1 MKMSEDK
8 SYEEMVDQLIEKE
21 AQLEYTKAGIAQTD
35 KQIKKIMKSNTYQK
49 TASFRKLLPSGKE
62 KDNYIAYLQE
72 QLLCYQSETVLLK
85 ERLFEAEKALEQYD
99 YDSLWRYIKEK
110 KDKGKIITELDRGIE
125 QKKLADH
132 NFRNLL
138 EAAARQF
145 QQEETAFKQRIFA
158 KVLAGAKEHASEF
171 MARAGLTEDAIS
183 LAEVASY
190 RACMNMRVRQFQL
203 LGTLPEYELDDKQTA
218 YRFMNKQAIRT
229 PDSPEDIYTLETLP
243 EKENIVIK
251 PAEGAGG
258 RGVYIVYA
266 SSDIIS
272 VKTGEKLSS
281 WSLLKHRMEKD
292 LLENKV
298 EKDAWRIEEL
308 ILEDTANKVSGRDV
322 KFYCFYGKTGVIL
335 EIIRTPEIR
344 YCWWNGQG
352 ERIQTGKYDDKAFA
366 GRGASKEE
374 IAMAERISSLIP
386 SPFMRIDFLRSEDGL
401 VFGEFTPK
409 PGNYDEFNDN
419 IDTYLGNLFIEA
431 QGKLDK
437 DLLQGKAFEI
447 FKEEQN

>member
-1 MKMSEDK
+1 MSEDK
-8 SYEEMVDQLIEKE
+8 SYEEMIDQLIEKE
-21 AQLEYTKAGIAQTD
+21 AQLEYTKASITQTD

-49 TASFRKLLPSGKE
+49 TASLRKLLPSGKE
-62 KDNYIAYLQE
+62 KDNYITYLQE
-72 QLLCYQSETVLLK
+72 QLLHYQSETVLLREK
-85 ERLFEAEKALEQYD
+85 LFEAEKALKQYD
-99 YDSLWRYIKEK
+99 YDSLWRYMKEK
-110 KDKGKIITELDRGIE
+110 KDKGKIITELDKRIE
-125 QKKLADH
+125 QKRLADH

-145 QQEETAFKQRIFA
+145 QQEETAFKQRIFT
-158 KVLAGAKEHASEF
+158 KVLAGVKEHASEF
-171 MARAGLTEDAIS
+171 MARAGLTKDAIS
-183 LAEVASY
+183 LADVASY
-190 RACMNMRVRQFQL
+190 RSCMNMRVRQYQL

-218 YRFMNKQAIRT
+218 YRFIKKQSIRI
-229 PDSPEDIYTLETLP
+229 PDSPEEIYTIETLP

-272 VKTGEKLSS
+272 VKTGEKLSN

-298 EKDAWRIEEL
+298 EQDAWRIEEL
-308 ILEDTANKVSGRDV
+308 ILEDAANKVSGRDV

-335 EIIRTPEIR
+335 EIIRTPEIK
-344 YCWWNGQG
+344 YCWWNGKG
-352 ERIQTGKYDDKAFA
+352 ERIQTGKYDDKAFE
-366 GRGASKEE
+366 GLGVLQEE
-374 IAMAERISSLIP
+374 IEMAERISKMIP

-437 DLLQGKAFEI
+437 DLLQGKSFEI
-447 FKEEQN
+447 FKEE

>member
-1 MKMSEDK
+1 MPEDK
-8 SYEEMVDQLIEKE
+8 SYEEMIEQLIEKE
-21 AQLEYTKAGIAQTD
+21 AQLEYTKASIAQTD

-49 TASFRKLLPSGKE
+49 TASLRKLLRSGKE
-62 KDNYIAYLQE
+62 KDNYITYLQE
-72 QLLCYQSETVLLK
+72 QLLHYQSETVLLK
-85 ERLFEAEKALEQYD
+85 EKLFDAERALKQYD
-99 YDSLWRYIKEK
+99 YDSLWRYIKDK
-110 KDKGKIITELDRGIE
+110 KDKGKIIAELDKRIG
-125 QKKLADH
+125 QKRLADR

-145 QQEETAFKQRIFA
+145 QQEETAFKQHIFT

-171 MARAGLTEDAIS
+171 MARAGLTKDAIS
-183 LAEVASY
+183 LADVASY
-190 RACMNMRVRQFQL
+190 RACMNMRVRQYQL

-218 YRFMNKQAIRT
+218 YRFIEKQSIRI
-229 PDSPEDIYTLETLP
+229 PDSPEEIYTMETLP

-258 RGVYIVYA
+258 RGVYIVYT

-272 VKTGEKLSS
+272 VKTGERLSN

-298 EKDAWRIEEL
+298 EQDAWRIEEL
-308 ILEDTANKVSGRDV
+308 ILEDTENKVSGRDV
-322 KFYCFYGKTGVIL
+322 KFYCFYGRTGVIL
-335 EIIRTPEIR
+335 EIIRTPEIK

-352 ERIQTGKYDDKAFA
+352 ERIQTGKYDDKAFE
-366 GRGASKEE
+366 GWGVSREE
-374 IAMAERISSLIP
+374 IEMAERISSMIP

-431 QGKLDK
+431 QGKLDR

-447 FKEEQN
+447 FKEE